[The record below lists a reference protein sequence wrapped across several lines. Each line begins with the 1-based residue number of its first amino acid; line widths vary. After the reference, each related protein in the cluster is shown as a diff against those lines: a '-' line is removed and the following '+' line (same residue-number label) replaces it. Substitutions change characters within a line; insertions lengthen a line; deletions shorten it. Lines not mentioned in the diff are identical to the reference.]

1 MDANLIKEILKKS
14 IFDSVVEVI
23 DTTGTNDHF
32 KVSVIS
38 DTFEGMTLINR
49 HKLIYKAL
57 NSFITKEIHALQIS
71 AKTNKE
77 SSNE

>member
-49 HKLIYKAL
+49 HKLIYKSL
-57 NSFITKEIHALQIS
+57 NSFITKEIHAIQIY

-77 SSNE
+77 ASNE